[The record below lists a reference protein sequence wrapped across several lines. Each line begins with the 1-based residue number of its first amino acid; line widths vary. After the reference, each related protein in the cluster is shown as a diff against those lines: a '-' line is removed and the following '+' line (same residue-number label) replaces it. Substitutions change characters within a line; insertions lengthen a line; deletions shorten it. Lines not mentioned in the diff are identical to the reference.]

1 MVQCWWNS
9 TREKSS
15 LRDKDGC
22 RKIWHIQ
29 RKMPERKWKGHVTG
43 TEDPI
48 ATKHQDGYMFSVVS
62 QMLNL
67 DTIFMSKGSGYGK
80 QERNCAW
87 DCLP

>member
-48 ATKHQDGYMFSVVS
+48 ATKHQDGYMFSVVPES
-62 QMLNL
+62 FTSCTLFTN
-67 DTIFMSKGSGYGK
+67 KGLVFGK
-80 QERNCAW
+80 WGMGLRMGL
-87 DCLP
+87 LP